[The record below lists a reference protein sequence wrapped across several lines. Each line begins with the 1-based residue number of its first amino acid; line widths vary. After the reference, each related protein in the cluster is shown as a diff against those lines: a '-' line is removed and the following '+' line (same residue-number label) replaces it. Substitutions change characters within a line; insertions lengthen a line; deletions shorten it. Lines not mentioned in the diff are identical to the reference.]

1 MFGNLKQ
8 QEILRPSV
16 IGNYFSKSNVIDV
29 GNGLH
34 HNELAL
40 ERHWRTLNPWFRVI
54 CTVIGI
60 SVIDAYL
67 AAKYQAPSCSGIDN
81 MGVRDWSMHMVYDLW
96 NREVSREPKSVVI
109 GETSLPPTAAPNS
122 VSEGEGDEV
131 VFVPKTFEDI
141 MCDHEILT
149 TDQRKGN
156 SNDGKG
162 QLVRRQCH
170 IKADGC
176 KGQCSTECYHRACRR
191 KRKGAINRFDA
202 TEGTFI
208 CQNVKCRSKHFRD
221 MMALAN

>member
-8 QEILRPSV
+8 REILRPSV

-29 GNGLH
+29 GNGLRQ
-34 HNELAL
+34 NVLAL
-40 ERHWRTLNPWFRVI
+40 ERHWRTLNPWFRVS

-60 SVIDAYL
+60 SVIDAYF
-67 AAKYQAPSCSGIDN
+67 AAKYQAPLCSGIDN
-81 MGVRDWSMHMVYDLW
+81 MGVHDWSMHVIYDLW
-96 NREVSREPKSVVI
+96 NRQVSIESQSRWLL
-109 GETSLPPTAAPNS
+109 GA
-122 VSEGEGDEV
+122 SEGEGDEV
-131 VFVPKTFEDI
+131 VFAPKTFEDI

-176 KGQCSTECYHRACRR
+176 KGQCST
-191 KRKGAINRFDA
+191 
-202 TEGTFI
+202 
-208 CQNVKCRSKHFRD
+208 
-221 MMALAN
+221 